1 MSAQGTTSGGTRAV
15 GRRAVREIMRTDVVT
30 VAPDRT
36 VADLVDLL
44 EREGI
49 TGVPVVDAD
58 GTVVGV
64 VSVTDVARAA
74 LREASGEAEEGGEA
88 RAGEDGPGGYF
99 RFPDGLAAEGL
110 GSWLPAGLPRTR
122 LGARAVREIMT
133 PATFSVRPEA
143 TVREL
148 ARFLSRGGIHR
159 ALVFEGSRLA
169 GVVTATDVLRA
180 LAGSTDG

>member
-1 MSAQGTTSGGTRAV
+1 MEASDVAEEEPGTVGGW
-15 GRRAVREIMRTDVVT
+15 AVREIMQTEVVT
-30 VAPDRT
+30 VAPERT
-36 VADLVDLL
+36 VAELVELL
-44 EREGI
+44 EGEGI
-49 TGVPVVDAD
+49 TGVPVLDSD

-74 LREASGEAEEGGEA
+74 LREASGEASGAHAEREE
-88 RAGEDGPGGYF
+88 PGGYF
-99 RFPDGLAAEGL
+99 RSPDGLAGGIGA
-110 GSWLPAGLPRTR
+110 WLPEGLPRTR

-159 ALVFEGSRLA
+159 ALVFDGTRLA

-180 LAGSTDG
+180 LAGEPGGR